1 MKDNVDKKQ
10 AVSHS
15 GSLICYASL
24 LEMTRSDAIQFLAT
38 LEQTNQLK
46 KWVSENCPQFLSADN
61 TVTSFLLLESLEA

>member
-1 MKDNVDKKQ
+1 
-10 AVSHS
+10 
-15 GSLICYASL
+15 
-24 LEMTRSDAIQFLAT
+24 